1 MTLQPLASAPVS
13 EQFENDPFQVK
24 KYTLKNGL
32 QVFLSINPYQPTL
45 STQIAVR
52 AGSKHDPA
60 ETTGLAHY
68 MEHMLFKGTSKIGTS
83 NWAEEK
89 VLLEEIAALYE
100 KHRNAASEKERKEIY
115 QLIDK
120 KSYEAAAW
128 TIPGEYDK
136 LASAIGAKGTNAY
149 TWFEQTVYLN
159 SLPSNELER
168 WIALEAERFSQL
180 TLRLFHTELETVYEE
195 FNISQDKDIR
205 KVSNLLH
212 AALFPNHPYGTQTT
226 IGSAEHLRNPS
237 HNNIYRFFDTY
248 YVPNNMA
255 IILAGDL
262 DPDKTIALIEKYWG
276 NKEAK
281 EIPPFIFEDQPSIDS
296 VKRIE
301 ALGQESPFIQMA
313 WRLPGAHTDTPYFL
327 SIIEHLFFNQ
337 QAGLLDLNINQKQL
351 VLESGAWSWVH
362 EDYSSFG
369 FYGKP
374 REGQSLEEV
383 EALLLEQLNLLLEG
397 KFPDWLPEAVC
408 NDFRLGEL
416 KSLQSNEARTH
427 TMTQAFILG
436 IPWKKYAVR
445 IQEMGKFSKE
455 DILQFAGKYLSR
467 DRYVVVYKRKG
478 DDPSVIKVEKPPIT
492 HVDINRNESSA
503 FADEFLSSPSPRL
516 KPVFVSFQDYITQE
530 ELSPGLPLHYVK
542 NPDNE
547 LFRLDFIYPM
557 GKMHDPLLPIMF
569 RYLPYL
575 GTKDLSSSQIQQAFF
590 RLGISFEV
598 NIESERCI
606 ISLSGLESSMEEAL
620 ILLEKIVA
628 TAEPDVEKL
637 KNVASDLIIKR
648 ENARRDRGYLLRNA
662 LTSYAQYGT
671 ESPFNF
677 RLSKEQLLQL
687 DAGEL
692 VHHIHLLNTYDHSVY
707 YFGKKELSEVIPIL
721 RKHHIVPSERRRSPE
736 RKSFIQV
743 PNTENKVLFY
753 HFPIVQ
759 TDLMWISKGTPSFNA
774 EEHFMKEWYNEY
786 FGYGLS
792 SIVFQEI
799 RESKAL
805 AYSTYA
811 FYSSPVK
818 KQEAHYLQAYIGT
831 QPDKLTDAI
840 PCLHDLLENMPL
852 VPAQMENARIAILKR
867 LESERMTPGSIFRNY
882 TKVLDLGQS
891 QDLRKPLYERLK
903 DAGEKDLS
911 EFQHNFVKNRQY
923 NLIIMG
929 NKDYTDFSLLEKF
942 GPVSLLTDEM
952 VFADKSV

>member
-1 MTLQPLASAPVS
+1 
-13 EQFENDPFQVK
+13 
-24 KYTLKNGL
+24 
-32 QVFLSINPYQPTL
+32 
-45 STQIAVR
+45 
-52 AGSKHDPA
+52 
-60 ETTGLAHY
+60 
-68 MEHMLFKGTSKIGTS
+68 
-83 NWAEEK
+83 
-89 VLLEEIAALYE
+89 
-100 KHRNAASEKERKEIY
+100 
-115 QLIDK
+115 
-120 KSYEAAAW
+120 
-128 TIPGEYDK
+128 
-136 LASAIGAKGTNAY
+136 
-149 TWFEQTVYLN
+149 
-159 SLPSNELER
+159 
-168 WIALEAERFSQL
+168 
-180 TLRLFHTELETVYEE
+180 
-195 FNISQDKDIR
+195 
-205 KVSNLLH
+205 
-212 AALFPNHPYGTQTT
+212 
-226 IGSAEHLRNPS
+226 
-237 HNNIYRFFDTY
+237 
-248 YVPNNMA
+248 
-255 IILAGDL
+255 
-262 DPDKTIALIEKYWG
+262 
-276 NKEAK
+276 
-281 EIPPFIFEDQPSIDS
+281 
-296 VKRIE
+296 
-301 ALGQESPFIQMA
+301 
-313 WRLPGAHTDTPYFL
+313 
-327 SIIEHLFFNQ
+327 
-337 QAGLLDLNINQKQL
+337 
-351 VLESGAWSWVH
+351 
-362 EDYSSFG
+362 
-369 FYGKP
+369 
-374 REGQSLEEV
+374 
-383 EALLLEQLNLLLEG
+383 
-397 KFPDWLPEAVC
+397 
-408 NDFRLGEL
+408 
-416 KSLQSNEARTH
+416 
-427 TMTQAFILG
+427 
-436 IPWKKYAVR
+436 
-445 IQEMGKFSKE
+445 
-455 DILQFAGKYLSR
+455 
-467 DRYVVVYKRKG
+467 
-478 DDPSVIKVEKPPIT
+478 
-492 HVDINRNESSA
+492 
-503 FADEFLSSPSPRL
+503 
-516 KPVFVSFQDYITQE
+516 
-530 ELSPGLPLHYVK
+530 
-542 NPDNE
+542 
-547 LFRLDFIYPM
+547 M

-929 NKDYTDFSLLEKF
+929 NKDHTDFSLLEKF